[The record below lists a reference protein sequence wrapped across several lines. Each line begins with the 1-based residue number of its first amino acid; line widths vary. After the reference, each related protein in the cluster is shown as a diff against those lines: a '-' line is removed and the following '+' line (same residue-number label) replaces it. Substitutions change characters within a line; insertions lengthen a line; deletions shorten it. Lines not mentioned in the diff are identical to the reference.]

1 MTTAAAED
9 AVHADLI
16 ITEMVIPTRVD
27 AADAADFRAMVELG
41 NRSAELDAGISDLDD
56 TPAQMLPGWLD
67 QTDRLRRGYIARR
80 GGEIVGA
87 ATLMTATAAGTAS
100 AEVELMVMPPHW
112 ETGVGLALLERIEQE
127 ARELGRSVVH
137 LWTLHPT
144 ARAERMLTPATGWG
158 EIAPTPLSDLLEANG
173 YALEQVERNS
183 VLPLNRPLHQ
193 AEQRL
198 AEATAFAG
206 SDYRVVA
213 WTLPTPPALRG
224 AYGAVIARMA
234 TDVPSGD
241 LEIEEEVWDEGRV
254 ARRDSQFLAGG
265 QTMSVAAVIHEPTG
279 DMVAFNELL
288 IGTDRTGVT
297 HQWGTLVMKE
307 HRGKRLGTIVKCANL
322 LRWREI
328 APHSPKVSTFN
339 AEENRPM
346 LDINEAIGFVPASYA
361 GAWQKRLS

>member
-1 MTTAAAED
+1 MTDTTL
-9 AVHADLI
+9 VDLV
-16 ITEMVIPTRVD
+16 ITDMIVPTR
-27 AADAADFRAMVELG
+27 ADASDGAEFRAMVELG
-41 NRSAELDAGISDLDD
+41 NRSAELDAGIDDLSD
-56 TPAQMLPGWLD
+56 TPEQVLPGWLD
-67 QTDRLRRGYIARR
+67 QTDRLRRGFIARR

-87 ATLMTATAAGTAS
+87 AVLTTASAAGTTA
-100 AEVELMVMPPHW
+100 AELELMVVPPHW
-112 ETGVGLALLERIEQE
+112 QTGVGRALLERTEQE
-127 ARELGRSVVH
+127 ANALGRTVLH

-144 ARAERMLTPATGWG
+144 TRTDGMLSPATGWG
-158 EIAPTPLSDLLEANG
+158 EVAPTSLSELLAASG

-183 VLPLNRPLHQ
+183 VLLLDGPLEM

-206 SDYRVVA
+206 PEYRVVA
-213 WTLPTPPALRG
+213 WTLPTPPEFRSG
-224 AYGAVIARMA
+224 YGGVIARMA

-241 LEIEEEVWDEGRV
+241 LEIDEEVWDDGRV
-254 ARRDSQFLAGG
+254 ARRDATLLAGG

-288 IGTDRTGVT
+288 IGADRTGVT
-297 HQWGTLVMKE
+297 HQWGTLVTKE

-322 LRWREI
+322 LRWRDV
-328 APHSPKVSTFN
+328 APESPKISTFN

-361 GAWQKRLS
+361 GAWQKRLR